1 MDLRTEGDK
10 NGVAVCLLDDD
21 PSVLKATS
29 RLLSSSG
36 WTVESFTDPVAFLQY
51 ARKRRPSVAV
61 IDIKMPTMDGLEVQR
76 RLRTISPATRVIVLT
91 GKDDPAVRTS
101 AMNAGA
107 SDFFR
112 KPITDGGLLAAIR
125 SAASEN

>member
-1 MDLRTEGDK
+1 VSAAPDNNHR
-10 NGVAVCLLDDD
+10 AVCLLDDE

-36 WTVESFTDPVAFLQY
+36 WTVESFTDPVASLQY
-51 ARKRRPSVAV
+51 ARKRRPSVAL
-61 IDIKMPTMDGLEVQR
+61 IDIRMPIMDGLEVQR
-76 RLRTISPATRVIVLT
+76 RLGTVSPATRVIVLT

-107 SDFFR
+107 SDFFL
-112 KPITDGGLLAAIR
+112 KPVIDGKLLAAIQ
-125 SAASEN
+125 SAAPEN